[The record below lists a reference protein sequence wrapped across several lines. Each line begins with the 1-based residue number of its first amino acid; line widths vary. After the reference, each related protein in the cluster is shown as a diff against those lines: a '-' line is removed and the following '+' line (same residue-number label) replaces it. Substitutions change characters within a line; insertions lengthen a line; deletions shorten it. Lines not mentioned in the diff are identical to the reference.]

1 MRDRMAAVC
10 ASFPLPLLSWRK
22 CCTAAPK
29 EGGER
34 CKPEAPQPT
43 FPSPALFL
51 LLGNSKKS
59 HFLSP
64 LSFSPPFHIVVMED
78 TFLLLLFLHIQSP
91 SSFQPLPEPHSSSS
105 PFASPSRMT
114 VPFSPLVAAAAV
126 SSPLT
131 TAGIGFTVFIQRK
144 RCLCGS
150 HFCAENFFI
159 CCFPKRIQRFFRLS

>member
-1 MRDRMAAVC
+1 MC
-10 ASFPLPLLSWRK
+10 LPPSSSSFLEKMLYRRSKGR
-22 CCTAAPK
+22 
-29 EGGER
+29 GGREMQAR
-34 CKPEAPQPT
+34 SPTTQPT
-43 FPSPALFL
+43 FPCPALFL

-64 LSFSPPFHIVVMED
+64 FSFSPPFHIVVMED
-78 TFLLLLFLHIQSP
+78 TFLLLHFLHIQSP
-91 SSFQPLPEPHSSSS
+91 FSFQPLPEPHSSSS

-159 CCFPKRIQRFFRLS
+159 RCFPKRVQRFLRLS